1 MQSRYA
7 STSALTKDSTLHYSK
22 RGREQTFPG
31 LGGGGGGGGGGGEE
45 RESGLSTYSTTLR
58 EGESRLS
65 RGWGEERVWSI
76 NIYCNTQLVQAYRI
90 FLDQI
95 SPY

>member
-31 LGGGGGGGGGGGEE
+31 LGGGGGGEE
-45 RESGLSTYSTTLR
+45 RES
-58 EGESRLS
+58 
-65 RGWGEERVWSI
+65 
-76 NIYCNTQLVQAYRI
+76 LVYQHTP
-90 FLDQI
+90 LL
-95 SPY
+95 